1 MECKFGAARDLFPT
15 TKRNIVR
22 FANKANREEGE
33 LTEITGDSWNQY
45 LQDNDLIMWANSSLS
60 GQRWLR

>member
-15 TKRNIVR
+15 TNRNIVR
-22 FANKANREEGE
+22 FEHKANREEGG

-45 LQDNDLIMWANSSLS
+45 LQDNDLIM
-60 GQRWLR
+60 